1 METEVFENAN
11 KALDLD
17 VRKDILDN
25 LEGRITIIQ
34 GFVRPVRVN
43 SGSNVYALRLKNPEA
58 FKNNVLPK
66 LIAQVENRTEV
77 VDKSFGKLHVQ
88 VFEPGRPQR
97 EIDAPIRQPEI
108 CVTLID
114 DYVVLADSEY
124 MMRQIAD
131 CTQRNDQPTQRVA
144 RVSVDL
150 RPHHSPTAG
159 QGMLGPITFAR
170 PEESLQLFYE
180 LARDPK
186 NRERLQQ
193 VSDNNGF
200 FKALLTTFEKHEL
213 PPFSVIAKYLAPGGG
228 FLVEEETGLHY
239 MSFSLRRE

>member
-1 METEVFENAN
+1 M
-11 KALDLD
+11 
-17 VRKDILDN
+17 
-25 LEGRITIIQ
+25 Q

-58 FKNNVLPK
+58 FKTNVLPK
-66 LIAQVENRTEV
+66 LMAQVESRTEV
-77 VDKSFGKLHVQ
+77 MDKTFGKLQVQ
-88 VFEPGRPQR
+88 VFEPGRGQR

-108 CVTLID
+108 CVTMID

-131 CTQRNDQPTQRVA
+131 VLNGTTGALKESLDYQMISDRI
-144 RVSVDL
+144 
-150 RPHHSPTAG
+150 TA
-159 QGMLGPITFAR
+159 QLQDKECSAISFAR

-200 FKALLTTFEKHEL
+200 FKALLTTLDKHEL